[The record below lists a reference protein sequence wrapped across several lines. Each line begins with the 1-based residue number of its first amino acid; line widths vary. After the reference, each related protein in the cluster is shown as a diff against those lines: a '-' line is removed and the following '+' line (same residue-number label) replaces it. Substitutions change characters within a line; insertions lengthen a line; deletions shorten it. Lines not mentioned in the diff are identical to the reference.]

1 MKVHELARELG
12 LTSKELI
19 DKLEALKVPVRN
31 HMSVL
36 DEAVVD
42 RVRHAVTGARGAT
55 SQPGAPGPGA
65 AGREAPRGPAT
76 SVDAEK
82 VRQSAFLQASYG
94 SEIKAVRVIRA
105 ARAESA
111 PVAEAPPAQAPAA
124 KARGAVAPA
133 EKAHPAAPV
142 AGGKAAA
149 KSSGT
154 ATRKTGEVR
163 PDAKRPA
170 DAKSAGGEAQP
181 GAAPP
186 VGAGGRPHQHPAAAS
201 APGAPQAAAAPPA
214 PAKEKPTIRF
224 GDVRRHRYEPA
235 PSEEP
240 GSVRGGPEPAA
251 PSLPAEPPRAP
262 AKPEPATKPEPAGP
276 DSPVRPISETPAGPP
291 SPAAPEPI
299 RYLELDGP
307 IQVGDLAGRMGVAPG
322 EVVKRLVESGVMA
335 GINHMIP
342 LEIATKVMGAFN
354 FAPKAPEITEVTEL
368 APTLDLP
375 AGEVEQEKGREP
387 RPPVVTVMGHV
398 DHGKTSLLDAIRKT
412 RVAAEEFGGITQ
424 HIGAYTVQAGAK
436 PISFLDTPG
445 HEAFTALRARGA
457 QVTDIAVLVVA
468 ADDGVMP
475 QTIEAIN
482 HAKAAR
488 VPIIV
493 AINKIDLPQANPDRV
508 KQELADLGLV
518 PEEWGGDTITV
529 PVSARQTTG
538 IDTLL
543 EMILLVAELRDL
555 RATPERPAKATVI
568 EARLDKGRGPVATV
582 LVQDGTLRVGDAV
595 VVGETY
601 GRIRAMSDEKGAR
614 IQHAGPSMPAEVVG
628 LSDVPAAGDL
638 VEVVTNER
646 IAKAVA
652 EERSERRRA
661 TEQSR
666 VRQLSVE
673 EISKETGAATERK
686 ELRLIVKAD
695 VQGSVEALVAALER
709 LTSREVI
716 ITILH
721 AAVGSVTESDVML
734 ASASLARVIG
744 FNVRPEPQVRR
755 LADVQG
761 VDVRLYRVIYEVLD
775 DVKKIASGLVAP
787 EMVEV
792 ILGRAEVRK
801 VFSIS
806 RVGTIAGS
814 YVSTG
819 RIQRGV
825 RARLIRDGVVVHEG
839 SIGSLRRFKED
850 VREVSEGYECGIGF
864 ERYNDLKEGDVVEAF
879 GVEAKPV

>member
-1 MKVHELARELG
+1 MCIR
-12 LTSKELI
+12 
-19 DKLEALKVPVRN
+19 
-31 HMSVL
+31 
-36 DEAVVD
+36 D
-42 RVRHAVTGARGAT
+42 RYEPAATDAGARVIPEGV
-55 SQPGAPGPGA
+55 PAP
-65 AGREAPRGPAT
+65 
-76 SVDAEK
+76 
-82 VRQSAFLQASYG
+82 
-94 SEIKAVRVIRA
+94 
-105 ARAESA
+105 A
-111 PVAEAPPAQAPAA
+111 PVESPKVEPKAEPAKPPEPGRPAP
-124 KARGAVAPA
+124 
-133 EKAHPAAPV
+133 EIPAAP
-142 AGGKAAA
+142 
-149 KSSGT
+149 
-154 ATRKTGEVR
+154 
-163 PDAKRPA
+163 
-170 DAKSAGGEAQP
+170 
-181 GAAPP
+181 
-186 VGAGGRPHQHPAAAS
+186 
-201 APGAPQAAAAPPA
+201 AAAAPQ
-214 PAKEKPTIRF
+214 
-224 GDVRRHRYEPA
+224 
-235 PSEEP
+235 
-240 GSVRGGPEPAA
+240 
-251 PSLPAEPPRAP
+251 
-262 AKPEPATKPEPAGP
+262 
-276 DSPVRPISETPAGPP
+276 PV
-291 SPAAPEPI
+291 
-299 RYLELDGP
+299 RYLELNGP
-307 IQVGDLAGRMGVAPG
+307 IQVGDLAARMSVPPG

-342 LEIATKVMGAFN
+342 LEIAGKVMAAFN
-354 FAPKAPEITEVTEL
+354 FVPRVPEVAEVTEV
-368 APTLDLP
+368 APTLDIP
-375 AGEVEQEKGREP
+375 VGDAAAEKGREL

-412 RVAAEEFGGITQ
+412 TVAAQEFGGITQ
-424 HIGAYTVQAGAK
+424 HIGAYTVEAKGK
-436 PISFLDTPG
+436 PITFLDTPG

-468 ADDGVMP
+468 AEDGVMP

-488 VPIIV
+488 VPVIV
-493 AINKIDLPQANPDRV
+493 AINKIDLPQGNPDRV
-508 KQELADLGLV
+508 KQQLADLGLV

-529 PVSARQTTG
+529 PVSARQGTG
-538 IDTLL
+538 LDTLL

-555 RATPERPAKATVI
+555 RATPERPARATVI
-568 EARLDKGRGPVATV
+568 EARLDKGRGPVATI
-582 LVQDGTLRVGDAV
+582 LVQDGTLHVGDAV

-601 GRIRAMSDEKGAR
+601 GRIRAMTDDKGTR
-614 IQHAGPSMPAEVVG
+614 IQMAGPSMPAEAIG

-652 EERSERRRA
+652 EERTERRRA

-673 EISKETGAATERK
+673 EISKETGAVTERK

-734 ASASLARVIG
+734 AAASVARVIG

-755 LADVQG
+755 LAETHA

-775 DVKKIASGLVAP
+775 DIKKLATGLIAP

-814 YVSTG
+814 YIATG
-819 RIQRGV
+819 RMLRGA

-839 SIGSLRRFKED
+839 TIGSLRRFKED
-850 VREVSEGYECGIGF
+850 VREVAEGYECGIGF
-864 ERYNDLKEGDVVEAF
+864 ERFNDVKEGDVIEAF
-879 GVEAKPV
+879 DVEAKPV

>member
-1 MKVHELARELG
+1 VKVFELARELG

-31 HMSVL
+31 HMTVL
-36 DEAVVD
+36 DDAVVD
-42 RVRHAVTGARGAT
+42 RVRQAVAGARGAA
-55 SQPGAPGPGA
+55 SQPGP
-65 AGREAPRGPAT
+65 AGREAARGPAT

-94 SEIKAVRVIRA
+94 SEIKGVRVIRA
-105 ARAESA
+105 ARAEPA

-124 KARGAVAPA
+124 KVRGAVAPA
-133 EKAHPAAPV
+133 EKAHPAAP
-142 AGGKAAA
+142 AAA
-149 KSSGT
+149 GKPAAKTSGT
-154 ATRKTGEVR
+154 ARKTGEAR
-163 PDAKRPA
+163 PDAKRPGET
-170 DAKSAGGEAQP
+170 KSVGGDAQP
-181 GAAPP
+181 AAAQP
-186 VGAGGRPHQHPAAAS
+186 AGTRPQQHPAAAAAPS
-201 APGAPQAAAAPPA
+201 AAQATAAPAAPP
-214 PAKEKPTIRF
+214 KEKPTIRF
-224 GDVRRHRYEPA
+224 GDVRRQRYEPA
-235 PSEEP
+235 APGEP
-240 GSVRGGPEPAA
+240 GTAGVAPEAAA
-251 PSLPAEPPRAP
+251 PPAPVEPPRAP
-262 AKPEPATKPEPAGP
+262 ARQEPAAKPQPAAP
-276 DSPVRPISETPAGPP
+276 AEPVRPASDTPAAPP
-291 SPAAPEPI
+291 TPAAPEPV

-307 IQVGDLAGRMGVAPG
+307 IQVGDLASRMGVAPG

-342 LEIATKVMGAFN
+342 LEIAGKVMSAFN
-354 FAPKAPEITEVTEL
+354 FAPKAPEVAEVIEL

-375 AGEVEQEKGREP
+375 GAEAAEEKGREP

-398 DHGKTSLLDAIRKT
+398 DHGKTSLLDSIRKT

-436 PISFLDTPG
+436 PITFLDTPG

-493 AINKIDLPQANPDRV
+493 AINKIDLPQSNPDRV
-508 KQELADLGLV
+508 KQQLADLGLV

-538 IDTLL
+538 LDTLL

-582 LVQDGTLRVGDAV
+582 LVQDGTLRVSDAV

-601 GRIRAMSDEKGAR
+601 GRIRAMSDDKGAR
-614 IQHAGPSMPAEVVG
+614 IQHAGPSMPAEVIG

-652 EERSERRRA
+652 EERRERRRA

-755 LADVQG
+755 LAEVQG
-761 VDVRLYRVIYEVLD
+761 VDIRLYRVIYEVLD
-775 DVKKIASGLVAP
+775 DIKKLASGLVAP
-787 EMVEV
+787 EMIEV
-792 ILGRAEVRK
+792 ILGRADVRK

-819 RIQRGV
+819 RIQRGA

-839 SIGSLRRFKED
+839 VIGSLRRFKED
-850 VREVSEGYECGIGF
+850 VREVTEGYECGIGF
-864 ERYNDLKEGDVVEAF
+864 ERYNDVKEGDVIEAF

>member
-19 DKLEALKVPVRN
+19 GRLEAMKVPVRN

-36 DEAVVD
+36 DDAVVG
-42 RVRHAVTGARGAT
+42 RVRQAAAGAKGQVPSSAG
-55 SQPGAPGPGA
+55 SAAAGAPR
-65 AGREAPRGPAT
+65 RESPRGKAT

-94 SEIKAVRVIRA
+94 SEIKGVRVIRA
-105 ARAESA
+105 PRAEAAPAADVAPPQAPPTKTEKAPGA
-111 PVAEAPPAQAPAA
+111 PVAPGGKVAAKTQERAAPKKAADAKRAVGDPHAGTTPTGIAPGKPTKEHPAA
-124 KARGAVAPA
+124 AVAPA
-133 EKAHPAAPV
+133 
-142 AGGKAAA
+142 
-149 KSSGT
+149 GT
-154 ATRKTGEVR
+154 
-163 PDAKRPA
+163 
-170 DAKSAGGEAQP
+170 
-181 GAAPP
+181 
-186 VGAGGRPHQHPAAAS
+186 
-201 APGAPQAAAAPPA
+201 QAAAPSAPP
-214 PAKEKPTIRF
+214 KEKPTIRF
-224 GDVRRHRYEPA
+224 ADVRRTPRYEPA
-235 PSEEP
+235 ATDAGARVIPEGVPAPAPVESPKVEP
-240 GSVRGGPEPAA
+240 KAEPAKPPEPARPA
-251 PSLPAEPPRAP
+251 PE
-262 AKPEPATKPEPAGP
+262 
-276 DSPVRPISETPAGPP
+276 I
-291 SPAAPEPI
+291 PAAPAAAAPQPV

-307 IQVGDLAGRMGVAPG
+307 IQVGDLAARMSVPPG

-342 LEIATKVMGAFN
+342 LEIAGKVMAAFN
-354 FAPKAPEITEVTEL
+354 FVPRVPEVAEVTEV
-368 APTLDLP
+368 APTLDIP
-375 AGEVEQEKGREP
+375 VDAAEKGREL

-412 RVAAEEFGGITQ
+412 TVAAQEFGGITQ
-424 HIGAYTVQAGAK
+424 HIGAYTVEAKGK
-436 PISFLDTPG
+436 PITFLDTPG

-468 ADDGVMP
+468 AEDGVMP

-488 VPIIV
+488 VPVIV
-493 AINKIDLPQANPDRV
+493 AINKIDLPQGNPDRV
-508 KQELADLGLV
+508 KQQLADLGLV

-529 PVSARQTTG
+529 PVSARQGTG
-538 IDTLL
+538 LDTLL

-555 RATPERPAKATVI
+555 RATPERPARATVI
-568 EARLDKGRGPVATV
+568 EARLDKGRGPVATI
-582 LVQDGTLRVGDAV
+582 LVQDGTLHVGDAV

-601 GRIRAMSDEKGAR
+601 GRIRAMTDDKGTR
-614 IQHAGPSMPAEVVG
+614 IQMAGPSMPAEAIG

-652 EERSERRRA
+652 EERTERRRA

-673 EISKETGAATERK
+673 EISKETGAVTERK

-734 ASASLARVIG
+734 AAASVARVIG

-755 LADVQG
+755 LAETHA

-775 DVKKIASGLVAP
+775 DIKKLATGLIAP

-814 YVSTG
+814 YIATG
-819 RIQRGV
+819 RMLRGA

-839 SIGSLRRFKED
+839 TIGSLRRFKED
-850 VREVSEGYECGIGF
+850 VREVAEGYECGIGF
-864 ERYNDLKEGDVVEAF
+864 ERFNDVKEGDVIEAF
-879 GVEAKPV
+879 DVEAKPV

>member
-1 MKVHELARELG
+1 VKVHELARELG

-19 DKLEALKVPVRN
+19 GRLEAMKVPVRN

-36 DEAVVD
+36 DDAVVG
-42 RVRHAVTGARGAT
+42 RLRQAATGAKG
-55 SQPGAPGPGA
+55 QAPPSGGPAA
-65 AGREAPRGPAT
+65 AGTPGRESPRGKST

-94 SEIKAVRVIRA
+94 SEIKGVRVIRA
-105 ARAESA
+105 PRAEAAPAADVAPPQAPPTKTEKA
-111 PVAEAPPAQAPAA
+111 PVA
-124 KARGAVAPA
+124 
-133 EKAHPAAPV
+133 PAAP
-142 AGGKAAA
+142 GGKVAA
-149 KSSGT
+149 KTQERAAPKKAG
-154 ATRKTGEVR
+154 
-163 PDAKRPA
+163 DAKVEPKRAAGDPHTGTPPSGVTPGKPA
-170 DAKSAGGEAQP
+170 KE
-181 GAAPP
+181 
-186 VGAGGRPHQHPAAAS
+186 HPAAAT
-201 APGAPQAAAAPPA
+201 APAGAQAAAPSAPP
-214 PAKEKPTIRF
+214 KEKPTIRF
-224 GDVRRHRYEPA
+224 ADVRRTHRYESAVTDTGARVIPEGPPA
-235 PSEEP
+235 PAPVETPRVEP
-240 GSVRGGPEPAA
+240 RAEPVRPPEPARPA
-251 PSLPAEPPRAP
+251 PE
-262 AKPEPATKPEPAGP
+262 
-276 DSPVRPISETPAGPP
+276 I
-291 SPAAPEPI
+291 PAAPAAAAPQPV

-307 IQVGDLAGRMGVAPG
+307 IQVGDLAARMGVPPG

-342 LEIATKVMGAFN
+342 LEIASKVMAAFN
-354 FAPKAPEITEVTEL
+354 FVPRVSEVAEVTEL
-368 APTLDLP
+368 APTLDVP
-375 AGEVEQEKGREP
+375 VADAAEEKGREL

-412 RVAAEEFGGITQ
+412 SVAAKEFGGITQ
-424 HIGAYTVQAGAK
+424 HIGAYTVEAKGK
-436 PISFLDTPG
+436 PITFLDTPG

-457 QVTDIAVLVVA
+457 HVTDIAVLVVA
-468 ADDGVMP
+468 AEDGVMP
-475 QTIEAIN
+475 QTLEAIN

-488 VPIIV
+488 VPVIV

-508 KQELADLGLV
+508 KQQLADLGLV

-529 PVSARQTTG
+529 PVSARQGTG
-538 IDTLL
+538 LDTLL

-582 LVQDGTLRVGDAV
+582 LVQDGTLHVGDAV
-595 VVGETY
+595 VVGETF
-601 GRIRAMSDEKGAR
+601 GRIRAMTDDKGAR
-614 IQHAGPSMPAEVVG
+614 IQMAGPSIPAEVIG

-652 EERSERRRA
+652 EERTERRRA

-666 VRQLSVE
+666 IRQLSVE
-673 EISKETGAATERK
+673 EISKETGAVTERK

-695 VQGSVEALVAALER
+695 VQGSVEALVAAIER
-709 LTSREVI
+709 LTSREVV

-734 ASASLARVIG
+734 AAASFARVIG

-755 LADVQG
+755 LAETQA

-775 DVKKIASGLVAP
+775 DIKKLATGLIAP

-814 YVSTG
+814 YMAMG
-819 RIQRGV
+819 RMLRGA

-839 SIGSLRRFKED
+839 TIGSLRRFKED
-850 VREVSEGYECGIGF
+850 VREVTEGYECGIGL
-864 ERYNDLKEGDVVEAF
+864 ERYNDVKEGDVIEAF
-879 GVEAKPV
+879 DVEAKPV

>member
-1 MKVHELARELG
+1 VKVHELARELG

-19 DKLEALKVPVRN
+19 DRLETMKVPVRN
-31 HMSVL
+31 HMTVL
-36 DEAVVD
+36 DDTVVE
-42 RVRHAVTGARGAT
+42 RVRRAAAPAGTGGTPAAGA
-55 SQPGAPGPGA
+55 GAPP
-65 AGREAPRGPAT
+65 APRGKAT
-76 SVDAEK
+76 AVDAEK

-94 SEIKAVRVIRA
+94 SEIKGVRVIRA
-105 ARAESA
+105 PR
-111 PVAEAPPAQAPAA
+111 AEAPPAAAPQPAAAKPRPGAQEEKAPAA
-124 KARGAVAPA
+124 PAKAGAKPA
-133 EKAHPAAPV
+133 ERVIARKPAEARPEAKKPAAEARPAAP
-142 AGGKAAA
+142 AADV
-149 KSSGT
+149 S
-154 ATRKTGEVR
+154 RRE
-163 PDAKRPA
+163 
-170 DAKSAGGEAQP
+170 
-181 GAAPP
+181 
-186 VGAGGRPHQHPAAAS
+186 PAAAAS
-201 APGAPQAAAAPPA
+201 GAGAQASAAAPAAPA

-224 GDVRRHRYEPA
+224 ADVRRHRYAADEAAAAPRVAPEPEAPA
-235 PSEEP
+235 PAAPAEP
-240 GSVRGGPEPAA
+240 VRAEPRPEPVRAPAPEPAA
-251 PSLPAEPPRAP
+251 AP
-262 AKPEPATKPEPAGP
+262 
-276 DSPVRPISETPAGPP
+276 V
-291 SPAAPEPI
+291 SPAAPPPV
-299 RYLELDGP
+299 RYLELEGP
-307 IQVGDLAGRMGVAPG
+307 IQVGDLAARMGVAPG

-342 LEIATKVMGAFN
+342 VEVATKVMGAFN
-354 FAPKAPEITEVTEL
+354 FARKAPEVVEVAEI
-368 APTLDLP
+368 APTLDVP
-375 AGEVEQEKGREP
+375 AAEGEVREKGRDV

-412 RVAAEEFGGITQ
+412 SVAAQEFGGITQ
-424 HIGAYTVQAGAK
+424 HIGAYTVEAAGK
-436 PISFLDTPG
+436 RITFLDTPG

-475 QTIEAIN
+475 QTVEAIN

-493 AINKIDLPQANPDRV
+493 AVNKIDLPQANPDRV
-508 KQELADLGLV
+508 KQQLADLGLV

-529 PVSARQTTG
+529 PVSARQRTG
-538 IDTLL
+538 LDTLL

-555 RATPERPAKATVI
+555 RATADRPARATVI

-582 LVQDGTLRVGDAV
+582 LVQDGTLHTGDAV

-601 GRIRAMSDEKGAR
+601 GRIRAMTDAQGAR
-614 IQHAGPSMPAEVVG
+614 IAAAGPSIPAEVIG
-628 LSDVPAAGDL
+628 LSDVPSAGDL

-695 VQGSVEALVAALER
+695 VQGSVEALTAALER

-721 AAVGSVTESDVML
+721 AGVGSITESDIML
-734 ASASLARVIG
+734 AAASFARVIG

-755 LADVQG
+755 LAEAQG

-775 DVKKIASGLVAP
+775 DVKKLASGLLAP
-787 EMVEV
+787 EMTEV
-792 ILGRAEVRK
+792 IFGRAEVRK

-806 RVGTIAGS
+806 RVGTIAGC
-814 YVSTG
+814 YVTTG
-819 RIQRGV
+819 RMQRGV
-825 RARLIRDGVVVHEG
+825 RARLIRDGAVVHEG
-839 SIGSLRRFKED
+839 AIGSLRRFKED
-850 VREVSEGYECGIGF
+850 VREVQEGYECGIGF
-864 ERYNDLKEGDVVEAF
+864 ERYNDIKEGDIIEAF
-879 GVEAKPV
+879 GVEAKPA

>member
-1 MKVHELARELG
+1 VKVHELARELG

-19 DKLEALKVPVRN
+19 ERLEAMKVPVRN

-36 DEAVVD
+36 DDAVVE
-42 RVRHAVTGARGAT
+42 RMRHAASGPKGQLPPAGGPAASGRDSLRG
-55 SQPGAPGPGA
+55 Q
-65 AGREAPRGPAT
+65 AT

-94 SEIKAVRVIRA
+94 SEIKGVRVIRA
-105 ARAESA
+105 PRAEAA
-111 PVAEAPPAQAPAA
+111 PAAEVAPQAPAA
-124 KARGAVAPA
+124 KARPGAAQD
-133 EKAHPAAPV
+133 EKGPGAPAAP
-142 AGGKAAA
+142 GGKVAA
-149 KSSGT
+149 KTSERVAAKKPGETKGESKKAAGEPHVGT
-154 ATRKTGEVR
+154 
-163 PDAKRPA
+163 PPA
-170 DAKSAGGEAQP
+170 
-181 GAAPP
+181 
-186 VGAGGRPHQHPAAAS
+186 GAGPARTPREQPAA
-201 APGAPQAAAAPPA
+201 AAAAPTAAQAAA
-214 PAKEKPTIRF
+214 PSAPTKDKPTVRF
-224 GDVRRHRYEPA
+224 ADVRRTHRYEPA
-235 PSEEP
+235 VTDAGAP
-240 GSVRGGPEPAA
+240 RAA
-251 PSLPAEPPRAP
+251 PELPSAPAVAEPPRVEAKVEP
-262 AKPEPATKPEPAGP
+262 ARVPEPP
-276 DSPVRPISETPAGPP
+276 RP
-291 SPAAPEPI
+291 APEIPAPPVAPVPQPV

-307 IQVGDLAGRMGVAPG
+307 IQVGDLAARMGVPPG

-342 LEIATKVMGAFN
+342 LEIASKIMAAFN
-354 FAPKAPEITEVTEL
+354 FAPKVADVAEITEV
-368 APTLDLP
+368 APTLDIP
-375 AGEVEQEKGREP
+375 APDVTEEKGREL

-412 RVAAEEFGGITQ
+412 SVAAQEFGGITQ
-424 HIGAYTVQAGAK
+424 HIGAYTVEAGGK
-436 PISFLDTPG
+436 PITFLDTPG

-493 AINKIDLPQANPDRV
+493 AINKIDLPQVNPDRV
-508 KQELADLGLV
+508 KQQLADHGLV

-529 PVSARQTTG
+529 PVSARQGTG
-538 IDTLL
+538 LDSLL

-555 RATPERPAKATVI
+555 RATPERPARATVI

-595 VVGETY
+595 VVGETF
-601 GRIRAMSDEKGAR
+601 GRIRAMTDDKGAR
-614 IQHAGPSMPAEVVG
+614 IQTAGPSVPAEVIG
-628 LSDVPAAGDL
+628 LSEVPAAGDL

-661 TEQSR
+661 TELGR

-673 EISKETGAATERK
+673 EIDKETGTATERK

-695 VQGSVEALVAALER
+695 VQGSIEALVGALDR
-709 LTSREVI
+709 LTSREVVV
-716 ITILH
+716 TILH
-721 AAVGSVTESDVML
+721 AAVGSVNESDVML
-734 ASASLARVIG
+734 AAASFARVIG

-755 LADVQG
+755 LAEAQA

-775 DVKKIASGLVAP
+775 DIKKLATGLLAP
-787 EMVEV
+787 EMAEV

-814 YVSTG
+814 YITTG
-819 RIQRGV
+819 RMQRGA

-839 SIGSLRRFKED
+839 TIGSLRRFKED
-850 VREVSEGYECGIGF
+850 VREVTEGYECGIGL
-864 ERYNDLKEGDVVEAF
+864 ERYNDVKEGDIVEAF
-879 GVEAKPV
+879 AVEAKPA

>member
-1 MKVHELARELG
+1 VKVFELARELG
-12 LTSKELI
+12 QTSKELI
-19 DKLEALKVPVRN
+19 EKLEAMKVPVRN

-36 DEAVVD
+36 DDVVVE
-42 RVRHAVTGARGAT
+42 RVRQSVTGAKGSTPPPGGPAV
-55 SQPGAPGPGA
+55 PGAGA
-65 AGREAPRGPAT
+65 AGREAPRGKAT

-94 SEIKAVRVIRA
+94 SEIKGVRVIRA
-105 ARAESA
+105 PRAEAA
-111 PVAEAPPAQAPAA
+111 PVVEAPLQQAPPGKKGGPVSSDEKAHGAPASPGGKVAA
-124 KARGAVAPA
+124 KAPERVGAKKA
-133 EKAHPAAPV
+133 EVKLESKKAV
-142 AGGKAAA
+142 
-149 KSSGT
+149 
-154 ATRKTGEVR
+154 
-163 PDAKRPA
+163 PDAKAPH
-170 DAKSAGGEAQP
+170 
-181 GAAPP
+181 GAETQGVA
-186 VGAGGRPHQHPAAAS
+186 GRPHGEKLMKEHPAAA
-201 APGAPQAAAAPPA
+201 AGPAAPQAAAPAAPP
-214 PAKEKPTIRF
+214 KEKPTIRF
-224 GDVRRHRYEPA
+224 GDVRRTHRYEPPSVEEAGA
-235 PSEEP
+235 PRFTP
-240 GSVRGGPEPAA
+240 DVPIPPAPVEPAKGELRA
-251 PSLPAEPPRAP
+251 EPAKPPEPPRPAP
-262 AKPEPATKPEPAGP
+262 EIISTPAAAAAPQ
-276 DSPVRPISETPAGPP
+276 PVR
-291 SPAAPEPI
+291 
-299 RYLELDGP
+299 YVELDGP
-307 IQVGDLAGRMGVAPG
+307 IQVGDLAARMGVPPG

-342 LEIATKVMGAFN
+342 LEIATKVMSAFN
-354 FAPKAPEITEVTEL
+354 FAPKVSEVAQVTEL
-368 APTLDLP
+368 APTLAVP
-375 AGEVEQEKGREP
+375 AADAEEKGREL

-412 RVAAEEFGGITQ
+412 SVAAQEFGGITQ
-424 HIGAYTVQAGAK
+424 HIGAYTVEAGGK
-436 PISFLDTPG
+436 PITFLDTPG

-468 ADDGVMP
+468 SDDGVMP

-493 AINKIDLPQANPDRV
+493 AINKIDLPQGNPDRV
-508 KQELADLGLV
+508 KQQLADRGLV

-529 PVSARQTTG
+529 PVSARQGTG
-538 IDTLL
+538 LDTLL

-555 RATPERPAKATVI
+555 RATPEKPARATVI

-582 LVQDGTLRVGDAV
+582 LVQDGTLHVGDAV
-595 VVGETY
+595 VVGETF
-601 GRIRAMSDEKGAR
+601 GRIRAMTDDKGTR
-614 IQHAGPSMPAEVVG
+614 IQSAGPSIPAEVIG

-673 EISKETGAATERK
+673 EISKETGTVTERK

-721 AAVGSVTESDVML
+721 AGVGSVTESDVML
-734 ASASLARVIG
+734 AAASFARVIG
-744 FNVRPEPQVRR
+744 FNVRPDPQVRR
-755 LADVQG
+755 LAETQG
-761 VDVRLYRVIYEVLD
+761 ADVRLYRVIYEVLD
-775 DVKKIASGLVAP
+775 DVKKLATGLIAP

-792 ILGRAEVRK
+792 ILGRADVRR

-806 RVGTIAGS
+806 RVGAIAGS
-814 YVSTG
+814 YVTTG
-819 RIQRGV
+819 KMQRGA

-839 SIGSLRRFKED
+839 TIGSLRRFKED
-850 VREVSEGYECGIGF
+850 VREVSEGYECGIGL
-864 ERYNDLKEGDVVEAF
+864 ERYNDVKEGDVIEAF
-879 GVEAKPV
+879 DVEAKPV

>member
-19 DKLEALKVPVRN
+19 AKLEAMKVPVRN

-36 DEAVVD
+36 DDVVID
-42 RVRHAVTGARGAT
+42 RIRQAASGAKGT
-55 SQPGAPGPGA
+55 SPQGGVPAAPGSAA
-65 AGREAPRGPAT
+65 AGREVARGKAT

-94 SEIKAVRVIRA
+94 AEIKGVRVIRA
-105 ARAESA
+105 ARAEAA
-111 PVAEAPPAQAPAA
+111 PVVEVPAPPQTPGKTRVTTSPEEKGGAVPTAPAGKVAAKTADRVAAKKPAEVKSEPKKAVADSKLPHADKSVKEHPAVAAAPAA
-124 KARGAVAPA
+124 PQAGAA
-133 EKAHPAAPV
+133 PAAP
-142 AGGKAAA
+142 
-149 KSSGT
+149 
-154 ATRKTGEVR
+154 
-163 PDAKRPA
+163 P
-170 DAKSAGGEAQP
+170 
-181 GAAPP
+181 
-186 VGAGGRPHQHPAAAS
+186 
-201 APGAPQAAAAPPA
+201 
-214 PAKEKPTIRF
+214 KEKPTIRF
-224 GDVRRHRYEPA
+224 GDVRRTHRYETPVA
-235 PSEEP
+235 GEA
-240 GSVRGGPEPAA
+240 GPPRFVPD
-251 PSLPAEPPRAP
+251 PSLPAAPAEPPKAEPKAEPVKPVEPPRL
-262 AKPEPATKPEPAGP
+262 
-276 DSPVRPISETPAGPP
+276 
-291 SPAAPEPI
+291 APEAPQAPTAPQPI
-299 RYLELDGP
+299 RYLELAGP
-307 IQVGDLAGRMGVAPG
+307 IQVGELAGRMGVAPG

-342 LEIATKVMGAFN
+342 LEIASKVMAAFN
-354 FAPKAPEITEVTEL
+354 FELRAPLAAEIIEL
-368 APTLDLP
+368 APTLDVP
-375 AGEVEQEKGREP
+375 ATEAVEKGREL

-412 RVAAEEFGGITQ
+412 SVAAQEFGGITQ
-424 HIGAYTVQAGAK
+424 HIGAYTVAAGGK
-436 PISFLDTPG
+436 PITFLDTPG

-457 QVTDIAVLVVA
+457 HVTDIAVLVVA

-475 QTIEAIN
+475 QTVEAIN

-493 AINKIDLPQANPDRV
+493 AINKIDLPQVNPDRV
-508 KQELADLGLV
+508 KQQLADLGLV

-529 PVSARQTTG
+529 PVSARQGTG
-538 IDTLL
+538 LDTLL

-555 RATPERPAKATVI
+555 RATPEKSARATVI

-582 LVQDGTLRVGDAV
+582 LVADGTLHVGDAV
-595 VVGETY
+595 VVGETF
-601 GRIRAMSDEKGAR
+601 GRIRAMTDDKGVR
-614 IQHAGPSMPAEVVG
+614 IQEAGPSLPAEVIG

-661 TEQSR
+661 TEQTK
-666 VRQLSVE
+666 VRHVSVE

-721 AAVGSVTESDVML
+721 AQVGSVTESDVML
-734 ASASLARVIG
+734 AAASVARVIG

-755 LADVQG
+755 LAETHG

-775 DVKKIASGLVAP
+775 DVKKLATGLLEP

-792 ILGRAEVRK
+792 ILGRADVRK

-806 RVGTIAGS
+806 RVGTIAGC
-814 YVSTG
+814 YIPTG
-819 RIQRGV
+819 RMLRGA

-839 SIGSLRRFKED
+839 VIGSLRRFKED
-850 VREVSEGYECGIGF
+850 VREVSEGYECGIGL
-864 ERYNDLKEGDVVEAF
+864 ERYNDVKEGDVIEAF
-879 GVEAKPV
+879 DVEAKPV

>member
-1 MKVHELARELG
+1 VKVHELARELG

-19 DKLEALKVPVRN
+19 QKLEAMKVPVRN

-36 DEAVVD
+36 DSAVVD
-42 RVRHAVTGARGAT
+42 RVRQAAAGAQGAT
-55 SQPGAPGPGA
+55 AQSAAAAQGPAG
-65 AGREAPRGPAT
+65 GREAARGKAT

-94 SEIKAVRVIRA
+94 SEIKGVRVIRA
-105 ARAESA
+105 PRAEAA
-111 PVAEAPPAQAPAA
+111 PVAEAGPPQQAPGKGRVTAPPEEKGSAVPAASGA
-124 KARGAVAPA
+124 KASAKTADRVASKKPA
-133 EKAHPAAPV
+133 EVKPEPKKA
-142 AGGKAAA
+142 G
-149 KSSGT
+149 
-154 ATRKTGEVR
+154 
-163 PDAKRPA
+163 A
-170 DAKSAGGEAQP
+170 DAKL
-181 GAAPP
+181 
-186 VGAGGRPHQHPAAAS
+186 PHADKSQKEHPA
-201 APGAPQAAAAPPA
+201 AAAAPPA
-214 PAKEKPTIRF
+214 AQAGAAPAAPPREKPTIRF
-224 GDVRRHRYEPA
+224 ADVRRTPRYETPVAGETA
-235 PSEEP
+235 PP
-240 GSVRGGPEPAA
+240 RFAPEPMPVTSVDPPKAE
-251 PSLPAEPPRAP
+251 PKTEPVRPVEPPRPAP
-262 AKPEPATKPEPAGP
+262 
-276 DSPVRPISETPAGPP
+276 ETPQVPV
-291 SPAAPEPI
+291 APQPV

-307 IQVGDLAGRMGVAPG
+307 VQVGDLAARMGVAPG

-342 LEIATKVMGAFN
+342 LEIASAVMGAFN
-354 FAPKAPEITEVTEL
+354 FELRAPEAAAITEL
-368 APTLDLP
+368 APTIDVPP
-375 AGEVEQEKGREP
+375 ADAEEKGRAL

-412 RVAAEEFGGITQ
+412 SVASQEFGGITQ
-424 HIGAYTVQAGAK
+424 HIGAYTVEAGGK
-436 PISFLDTPG
+436 PITFLDTPG

-457 QVTDIAVLVVA
+457 HVTDIAVLVVA
-468 ADDGVMP
+468 AEDGVMP

-493 AINKIDLPQANPDRV
+493 AINKIDLPQGNPDRV
-508 KQELADLGLV
+508 KQQLADLGLV

-529 PVSARQTTG
+529 PVSARQGTG
-538 IDTLL
+538 LDTLL

-555 RATPERPAKATVI
+555 RATPEKPARATVI

-582 LVQDGTLRVGDAV
+582 LVADGTLHVGDAV
-595 VVGETY
+595 VVGETF
-601 GRIRAMSDEKGAR
+601 GRIRAMTDDKGAR
-614 IQHAGPSMPAEVVG
+614 IQEAGPSIPAEVIG

-661 TEQSR
+661 TEQAK
-666 VRQLSVE
+666 VRHVSVE
-673 EISKETGAATERK
+673 EISKETGASTERK

-721 AAVGSVTESDVML
+721 AQVGSVTESDVML
-734 ASASLARVIG
+734 AAASLARVIG

-755 LADVQG
+755 LAEAHG

-775 DVKKIASGLVAP
+775 DVKKLATGLLPP

-814 YVSTG
+814 YIPTG
-819 RIQRGV
+819 RIVRGA

-839 SIGSLRRFKED
+839 VIGSLRRFKED
-850 VREVSEGYECGIGF
+850 VREVSEGYECGIGL
-864 ERYNDLKEGDVVEAF
+864 ERYNDVKEGDVIEAF
-879 GVEAKPV
+879 DTEAKPA